1 MEACLAAG
9 MNRFVAKPVR
19 RDVLLDAIL
28 TELSGMAAEMPEST
42 ERVKNA
48 NTSGAVI

>member
-1 MEACLAAG
+1 MEACLAAR

-28 TELSGMAAEMPEST
+28 TELSGMAAEMPKST

-48 NTSGAVI
+48 NTSGAAV